1 MKVLAKLGRKPL
13 NISSETQM
21 LRYLQRLAFLHTD
34 TFLYQALRWINHGK
48 KYVKPR
54 AFHCWNPDIGFRN
67 FF

>member
-21 LRYLQRLAFLHTD
+21 LRYLQWLAFLHTD
-34 TFLYQALRWINHGK
+34 TFLYQALGWINHGK

-54 AFHCWNPDIGFRN
+54 AF
-67 FF
+67 